1 MSAFGTMV
9 KTWLT
14 GSGRPGLRKRA
25 LTRRSV
31 ISESLGKSTVLSDD
45 GFCESEGVGG
55 IFFIL
60 EFPSRFKKPLTPC
73 SKPRLVGGVQRRV
86 ER

>member
-1 MSAFGTMV
+1 MSAVGTMV

-31 ISESLGKSTVLSDD
+31 ISESLDVSTVSSVGRSGDCGESGLS
-45 GFCESEGVGG
+45 
-55 IFFIL
+55 FFIM
-60 EFPSRFKKPLTPC
+60 EFPSSLKNGNPNQEW
-73 SKPRLVGGVQRRV
+73 SAAIAG
-86 ER
+86 